1 MLPSP
6 ALCPTLTY
14 RSSQIIK
21 LQNIRSQYSEF
32 KERRKLLN
40 EFDLFLADDRILPM
54 LTKALGKTFLKAKK
68 QPVPVRLER
77 RSSLASQIA
86 RARDSAFL
94 CGSHGDCWAVKLATT
109 AMTEDQVVEN
119 LMAGIAAVVGNIP
132 RKWKNVK
139 GINIKCSDSVAL
151 PVYSFVGDIPPAP
164 PAATAASK
172 EEEKEA
178 GEGGGEGE
186 KRPGGGKADAQA
198 KRRKP
203 RPLIRQQLNKI
214 KEDTKAEKALATGAA
229 AAANGSAKTKKQAVP
244 EVGVPVAGEKDG
256 AESGG
261 SAKKKRK
268 SLVSTPAAVDDASAS
283 TRAKSGKR
291 RRS

>member
-1 MLPSP
+1 M
-6 ALCPTLTY
+6 
-14 RSSQIIK
+14 
-21 LQNIRSQYSEF
+21 
-32 KERRKLLN
+32 N

-54 LTKALGKTFLKAKK
+54 LTKALGKTFLKVKK

-77 RSSLASQIA
+77 KSSLALQIA

-119 LMAGIAAVVGNIP
+119 LMAGIAAVVDKIP

-164 PAATAASK
+164 PAATK
-172 EEEKEA
+172 DEA
-178 GEGGGEGE
+178 GEGEGGIEGEGE
-186 KRPGGGKADAQA
+186 KRPGSGKAE

-214 KEDTKAEKALATGAA
+214 KEDTKAEKALAAGAA
-229 AAANGSAKTKKQAVP
+229 ASGSAKTSKAKKRAVS
-244 EVGVPVAGEKDG
+244 EVGVPAEGGKEGGESVG
-256 AESGG
+256 GEGGG
-261 SAKKKRK
+261 SSKKKRK
-268 SLVSTPAAVDDASAS
+268 SLVATTAAVDDAS
-283 TRAKSGKR
+283 TRVKSGKR

>member
-1 MLPSP
+1 M
-6 ALCPTLTY
+6 
-14 RSSQIIK
+14 QIIK

-54 LTKALGKTFLKAKK
+54 LTKALGKTFLKVKK

-119 LMAGIAAVVGNIP
+119 LMAGIAAVVDKIP

-164 PAATAASK
+164 PAATAVAK
-172 EEEKEA
+172 EEA

-186 KRPGGGKADAQA
+186 KPPGSAKADAQV

-214 KEDTKAEKALATGAA
+214 KEDTKAEKALAAEA
-229 AAANGSAKTKKQAVP
+229 VAANGSAKSKKKAAS
-244 EVGVPVAGEKDG
+244 EVGVPVAGDKDG
-256 AESGG
+256 RKSVEGESGG
-261 SAKKKRK
+261 SSKKKRK
-268 SLVSTPAAVDDASAS
+268 SLVSKTAAVDDAS
-283 TRAKSGKR
+283 TRVKSGKR